1 MKKHRIKILVV
12 LVFLVAIS
20 SFMYFDAFAT
30 LTSYESVVDTR
41 VRTTGAKFVVKINGE
56 NVVTSDGSVKD
67 LDITSTVSESSHV
80 KDNKVAPGSSLTIP
94 LNLNVY
100 GSEVAIKFTFD
111 IVDSTIDT
119 DKAMTLMNI
128 TNGATSIPL
137 TKTGPN
143 SYTGVITKAMLDDNT
158 DYSYTLDF
166 EFIDREIILTESL
179 LETTSED
186 LFVVNFN
193 AVQYMGET
201 ITPYTGG

>member
-1 MKKHRIKILVV
+1 MKKHRIKIIVV

-30 LTSYESVVDTR
+30 LTSYESVVDTK
-41 VRTTGAKFVVKINGE
+41 VRTTGARFVVKINGT
-56 NVVTSDGSVKD
+56 NIVTTDGTIKD
-67 LDITSTVSESSHV
+67 MDITSTVTGSSHV

-100 GSEVAIKFTFD
+100 GSEDAIKFTLD

-119 DKAMTLMNI
+119 DKAMTLMSI

-143 SYTGVITKAMLDDNT
+143 SYTGVVTKAMLNNNT
-158 DYSYTLDF
+158 DYSYTLNF
-166 EFIDREIILTESL
+166 EFIDTEIELTESL
-179 LETTSED
+179 LETSSED
-186 LFVVNFN
+186 LFVINFN
-193 AVQYMGET
+193 AIQYMGET

>member
-1 MKKHRIKILVV
+1 MKKHRIKIIVV

-30 LTSYESVVDTR
+30 LTSYESIVDTK
-41 VRTTGAKFVVKINGE
+41 VRTTGARFVVKINGT
-56 NVVTSDGSVKD
+56 NVVTSDGSVKN
-67 LDITSTVSESSHV
+67 LDITSTVTGSSHV

-111 IVDSTIDT
+111 VVDSTIDT
-119 DKAMTLMNI
+119 DKAMTLMSI

-143 SYTGVITKAMLDDNT
+143 SYTGVVTKAMLSNNT
-158 DYSYTLDF
+158 DYAYTLNF

-179 LETTSED
+179 LETDSED
-186 LFVVNFN
+186 LFVINFN
-193 AVQYMGET
+193 AVQYMGEA

>member
-1 MKKHRIKILVV
+1 MKKHRMKIIVV

-20 SFMYFDAFAT
+20 SFLYFDAFAT
-30 LTSYESVVDTR
+30 LTSYESVVDTK
-41 VRTTGAKFVVKINGE
+41 VRTTGARFVVKINGT
-56 NVVTSDGSVKD
+56 NVVTTDGSVKD
-67 LDITSTVSESSHV
+67 LDITSTVTGSSHV

-119 DKAMTLMNI
+119 DKAMTLMSI

-143 SYTGVITKAMLDDNT
+143 SYTGVVTKAMLSNNT

-179 LETTSED
+179 LETDSED
-186 LFVVNFN
+186 LFVINFN
-193 AVQYMGET
+193 AVQYMGEA